1 MNTVVSQQVKA
12 LLDQHKLSESELAR
26 RIKIPRPTLN
36 RLVAGKMHSP
46 KMHVLQAIAD
56 YFTCEVS
63 SLIHYHAPAKTS
75 QASYVPWGM
84 LATCEQ
90 TQTLK
95 VETQHAIPDYAIL
108 TQCHADT
115 NPLTNQTLWLVVQA
129 KSKPRDGQWVLVY
142 HPPSQAIV
150 WCTIHIQ
157 GSSIELHPLDQKT
170 NRLTPSQI
178 HWIGVI
184 TSTHTS
190 L

>member
-1 MNTVVSQQVKA
+1 MA
-12 LLDQHKLSESELAR
+12 MHLPMLCHGLAHESDVNEAQFAMPKSCPRLAS
-26 RIKIPRPTLN
+26 N
-36 RLVAGKMHSP
+36 RNLTRVQK
-46 KMHVLQAIAD
+46 D
-56 YFTCEVS
+56 
-63 SLIHYHAPAKTS
+63 
-75 QASYVPWGM
+75 YVPWGM
-84 LATCEQ
+84 LAACEQ

-157 GSSIELHPLDQKT
+157 GSSIEFHPLDQKT